1 MAAVS
6 MATEEVN
13 IMAAVSMTTEE
24 VMPTDE
30 VNIMAAVSMTI
41 EEVMTTDEV
50 NIRADVS
57 MTTEE
62 VNQTTSTTST
72 SSLEMASV
80 SGLPRQTSDT
90 GNRSQIPK
98 DKPKLR
104 ARAKS
109 IRKRPCK
116 FYQAGKCRYGDRCWL
131 SHDSC
136 TISGPEA
143 QYHEQES
150 STNVEV
156 TLQSQPSTVSTSGIA
171 GNAGNTVM
179 NGDYTAGSEGNTA
192 KEGLRTLENGH
203 VITSENGHVADG
215 QSTAGKKSATGVLCT
230 AEGQNEVTGAVAACK
245 FYARTG
251 HCRFGKQC
259 RYTHCSVSSKVAAD
273 NPAEVKNEAVRSH
286 PPQSSGKTSAPITTQ
301 IGPKR
306 TSVQQRKTCRY
317 FKVGTCNMGDG
328 CKFRHP
334 SGSAQSEVCSVVNE
348 QHPDVPSSHQG
359 SSCEPIKQE
368 ASRKPNMRSF
378 IGGFKKLCLDKL
390 SADDLEKM
398 RQTEIEQLKKR
409 YPKAS
414 ETTDDPVFYKFV
426 FVPSDPDWVRK
437 CCFVIFYI
445 NFAQ

>member
-24 VMPTDE
+24 VMPTVTDE
-30 VNIMAAVSMTI
+30 VNIMAAISMTI

-62 VNQTTSTTST
+62 VNQTTSTTSS

-90 GNRSQIPK
+90 GKRSQIPK

-104 ARAKS
+104 ARAKP

-131 SHDSC
+131 PHDSC

-203 VITSENGHVADG
+203 VTTSENG
-215 QSTAGKKSATGVLCT
+215 QTTAGKKSASGVLCT
-230 AEGQNEVTGAVAACK
+230 AEGQTEVNGAVAACK

-251 HCRFGKQC
+251 RCHFGKQC
-259 RYTHCSVSSKVAAD
+259 RYTHCSVSSKVAE
-273 NPAEVKNEAVRSH
+273 NPAEDSAGVKNEAVRSH

-306 TSVQQRKTCRY
+306 TSDQRRKTCRY
-317 FKVGTCNMGDG
+317 FKVGTCKMGDG

-334 SGSAQSEVCSVVNE
+334 LGSAQSEVCSVVND
-348 QHPDVPSSHQG
+348 QHPDVPSAHQG

-414 ETTDDPVFYKFV
+414 ETTDDPAFYKFI
-426 FVPSDPDWVRK
+426 FVPSDPDWVSK
-437 CCFVIFYI
+437 VLFC
-445 NFAQ
+445 NFFN